1 MSSFA
6 DLYNE
11 DFVHV
16 THHVGHCQLTRL
28 EVSPY
33 QRGLLER
40 GLNCR
45 AQGEFLDRRMEQGMG
60 YSASVGTM
68 LMDEL
73 ASHCEKSEAWFTG
86 VRTNLGKV
94 ETELATA

>member
-1 MSSFA
+1 MG
-6 DLYNE
+6 
-11 DFVHV
+11 
-16 THHVGHCQLTRL
+16 HHQLAWL

-40 GLNCR
+40 GLNCQ

-68 LMDEL
+68 LMDML
-73 ASHCEKSEAWFTG
+73 TSHCEKSERRFTK
-86 VRTNLGKV
+86 VRTDLGKV
-94 ETELATA
+94 EAELETA

>member
-1 MSSFA
+1 MSSFV

-11 DFVHV
+11 DFIHV
-16 THHVGHCQLTRL
+16 TRCVGCRQLTWL

-40 GLNCR
+40 GLNHR

-60 YSASVGTM
+60 YSASVGMM
-68 LMDEL
+68 LMDKL
-73 ASHCEKSEAWFTG
+73 VGHCEKSEARFTK
-86 VRTNLGKV
+86 VRTDLGKV
-94 ETELATA
+94 EEELV

>member
-1 MSSFA
+1 MSLYA

-11 DFVHV
+11 DFIHV
-16 THHVGHCQLTRL
+16 THRMGRRQLTRL

-45 AQGEFLDRRMEQGMG
+45 AQGEFPDRKMEQGMG

-68 LMDEL
+68 LMDKL
-73 ASHCEKSEAWFTG
+73 VSHCEKSERRFTE
-86 VRTNLGKV
+86 VRTDLGKV
-94 ETELATA
+94 ETELETA